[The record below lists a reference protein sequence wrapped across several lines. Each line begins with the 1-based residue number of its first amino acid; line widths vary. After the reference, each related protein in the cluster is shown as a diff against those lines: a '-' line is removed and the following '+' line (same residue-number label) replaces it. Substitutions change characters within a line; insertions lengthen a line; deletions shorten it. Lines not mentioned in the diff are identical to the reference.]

1 MPSLTIHRPA
11 FLAVFLSII
20 AISLQLAAPSS
31 IYHELEANQSCRC
44 TAFNSSCWPSAQSWQ
59 DFNRSID
66 GRLIALSP
74 PASPCHD
81 PNFNAQACRTAQQR
95 WGFPFWRADQPGA
108 MQASNWEALG
118 RFTCLINSPRNS
130 TCFQGSVA
138 TYAVNA
144 TESRHIQAAIALAQA
159 RNLRIVIKNTGHDY
173 LGRST
178 APGALMIWTHNLREI
193 VYHEKFAPMGCTI
206 RAEDP
211 PAMTIG
217 AGIQWEDLY
226 AAAFNRNHVVVG
238 GGSSSVG
245 GAGGNPMGAGHGPLS
260 PLHGLAADN
269 VLELK
274 LVTADGRLIVA
285 NRCQNRDLYWAL
297 RGGGGGTF
305 GVVVSLTH
313 RLYPPL
319 TNIVYA
325 SYSFVASSRRAF
337 RDLLV
342 RFTELHP
349 SLERAGWSGV
359 FAMSNLTALSMTYL
373 LPNRNWIIDPAE
385 RELAE
390 FPLVPAVAPRDPVR
404 RRAGLP
410 RAQLL
415 HHAIARHRWNPLLLA
430 SRLIP
435 RATIQSSPNATADAF
450 IAIQDRFPLVS
461 ITGIFVAGGS
471 VSRPRNNAVNPA
483 WRRALWHVILGISW
497 MELGDLEEERIAAR
511 NVSAANQF
519 LVDLTPGSG
528 AYGNEGDFNEPRW
541 QRTFFGA
548 SYPRLLAIKRRADP
562 AGMFRCRHCVGS
574 EIWSEDLNCP
584 AGIAQEDQPL
594 VSSF

>member
-373 LPNRNWIIDPAE
+373 LPNRNVSFANATLAPLERFAQSSGSSIQLNASLQNFPSFQQWHLVIQCGGAPDC
-385 RELAE
+385 RELNSSTTQSLATAGI
-390 FPLVPAVAPRDPVR
+390 LSCSPR
-404 RRAGLP
+404 GSSQEP
-410 RAQLL
+410 R
-415 HHAIARHRWNPLLLA
+415 
-430 SRLIP
+430 
-435 RATIQSSPNATADAF
+435 SSPRQT
-450 IAIQDRFPLVS
+450 PPPTLS
-461 ITGIFVAGGS
+461 
-471 VSRPRNNAVNPA
+471 SRSRTDSRWCP
-483 WRRALWHVILGISW
+483 S
-497 MELGDLEEERIAAR
+497 
-511 NVSAANQF
+511 
-519 LVDLTPGSG
+519 PGSSS
-528 AYGNEGDFNEPRW
+528 RV
-541 QRTFFGA
+541 
-548 SYPRLLAIKRRADP
+548 DP
-562 AGMFRCRHCVGS
+562 
-574 EIWSEDLNCP
+574 
-584 AGIAQEDQPL
+584 
-594 VSSF
+594 